1 MTPKTKQ
8 NFYNRKKI
16 FFSNQKNTQKQQQ
29 QKVIK
34 MPKEQGQS
42 I

>member
-16 FFSNQKNTQKQQQ
+16 FFSNQKNTQKTATAKSDQNA
-29 QKVIK
+29 
-34 MPKEQGQS
+34 
-42 I
+42 